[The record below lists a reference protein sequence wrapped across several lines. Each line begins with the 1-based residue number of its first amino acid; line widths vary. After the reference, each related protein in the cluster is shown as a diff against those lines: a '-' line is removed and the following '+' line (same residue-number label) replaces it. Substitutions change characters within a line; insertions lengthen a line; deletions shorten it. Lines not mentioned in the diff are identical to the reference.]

1 MTGEEEAVLKEFLH
15 HYGETENDEDFE
27 SWYMQKFYDSE
38 SEGHYKHTLHVAQV
52 WKRRYEEGLQ
62 EGLAARLHQ
71 DLEAR
76 TN

>member
-1 MTGEEEAVLKEFLH
+1 MTGEEEAVLKEYLQH
-15 HYGETENDEDFE
+15 DGEIEDDDDFE
-27 SWYMQKFYDSE
+27 SWYLQRFGDAE
-38 SEGHYKHTLHVAQV
+38 SEDHYKNTLHLAQV